1 VAETTMAETSCT
13 PYYIKGEWSFGLVAN
28 KIDRMCLYLL
38 NVEIMFSAAFI
49 YQQSRDVRYPMEN
62 EQSES

>member
-1 VAETTMAETSCT
+1 VAETTMTETSCT

-38 NVEIMFSAAFI
+38 NVEII

>member
-1 VAETTMAETSCT
+1 MAETTMTETSCT

-38 NVEIMFSAAFI
+38 NVEII